1 MIEMSKNEEMSTSN
15 LLPKMPTM
23 LHTQGGTEARSACR
37 EKDRFNEA
45 EAMSTKTLESKKSDL
60 AFLNEKITA
69 FQNDLASSTTGIDT
83 ATGDDDLFHR
93 LAVDARKY
101 EREIASMTCRRNE
114 LIGKIRDTRVFED
127 VLADVQT
134 EDWDWGH
141 LVVDNIELP
150 AEATVGFESSRAEDF
165 RARVMN
171 AHGQDESDH
180 AWCFITGRKLFGV
193 TTAAHIIDR
202 NVGDIIL
209 NVIYGELETDFGHV
223 DSSGNG

>member
-1 MIEMSKNEEMSTSN
+1 
-15 LLPKMPTM
+15 
-23 LHTQGGTEARSACR
+23 
-37 EKDRFNEA
+37 
-45 EAMSTKTLESKKSDL
+45 MSTKTLESKKSDL

-69 FQNDLASSTTGIDT
+69 FQNDLASSTIDT

-114 LIGKIRDTRVFED
+114 LTGKIMDTRVFKD

-134 EDWDWGH
+134 EDWDWDL

-150 AEATVGFESSRAEDF
+150 AEATVGFEFSRAEDF
-165 RARVMN
+165 RARVMD

-180 AWCFITGRKLFGV
+180 ACDFRPDKKYLYFRLLTTLLQRQRLKVPDAVFDRAKLDQ
-193 TTAAHIIDR
+193 AARALWGGPGLYLKASALHKMSCQ
-202 NVGDIIL
+202 VGNL
-209 NVIYGELETDFGHV
+209 TEAAAMQLWGLERPPAELDEE
-223 DSSGNG
+223 